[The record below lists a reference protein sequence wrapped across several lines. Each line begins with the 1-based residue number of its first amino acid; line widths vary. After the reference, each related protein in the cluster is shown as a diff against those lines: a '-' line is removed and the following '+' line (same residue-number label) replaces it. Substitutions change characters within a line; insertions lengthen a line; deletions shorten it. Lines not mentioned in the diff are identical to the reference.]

1 MASTLPRDIL
11 NKVERRWSARIKQAG
26 TFPAEADR
34 LKRGGTTFIEGVQP
48 QMDQRSGF
56 NEPEVMPLPPG
67 LPADEH

>member
-1 MASTLPRDIL
+1 MASTLPLDIL

-26 TFPAEADR
+26 SFPAEADR

-48 QMDQRSGF
+48 QTDQSSRLDESD
-56 NEPEVMPLPPG
+56 VMPLPSG